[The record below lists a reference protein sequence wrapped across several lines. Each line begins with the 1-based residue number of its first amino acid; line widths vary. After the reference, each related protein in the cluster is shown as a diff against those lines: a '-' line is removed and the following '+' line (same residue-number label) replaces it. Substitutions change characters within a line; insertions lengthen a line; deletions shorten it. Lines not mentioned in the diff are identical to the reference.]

1 MSRLPQPR
9 PEPPP
14 WKPDLYVV
22 ARFLDRLA
30 EPDRAFTRAQ
40 LQLAVRLNWD
50 LFRRYLSYLEM
61 RGLVA
66 VEKAGDRDLVRLTS
80 AGRETRRRLLEWV
93 RDVVGDDAW

>member
-1 MSRLPQPR
+1 MSPLPRPR

-22 ARFLDRLA
+22 ARFLDRLS

-50 LFRRYLSYLEM
+50 LFRRYLAFLEA

-66 VEKAGDRDLVRLTS
+66 VEKAGERDVVALTA

>member
-1 MSRLPQPR
+1 M
-9 PEPPP
+9 
-14 WKPDLYVV
+14 

-50 LFRRYLSYLEM
+50 LFRRYLAHLEA

-66 VEKAGDRDLVRLTS
+66 VEKMEARDVVRLTQ
-80 AGRETRRRLLEWV
+80 AGRDARRRLLEWL
-93 RDVVGDDAW
+93 RDVVGEGAW

>member
-1 MSRLPQPR
+1 M
-9 PEPPP
+9 
-14 WKPDLYVV
+14 

-30 EPDRAFTRAQ
+30 EPDRVFTRAQ

-50 LFRRYLSYLEM
+50 LFRRYLAYLEG

-66 VEKAGDRDLVRLTS
+66 VEKGAGERETVRLTQ
-80 AGRETRRRLLEWV
+80 AGRDARRRLLEWI